1 MCLARPMLTT
11 CLTPYPSDIPVLI
24 KMWRLYTCG
33 SYYYA
38 LPLGGAL
45 SDDTRLTS
53 VCLTSLLRLTSVAY
67 IRPAGGRHMRPAGR
81 SAGMARIGSSG
92 PAGPAWLKAAAG
104 RFHCRGRGHIVAA
117 SRTAFFATG
126 SCRIR
131 QRVDRNFIP
140 GSITHHL
147 VQQHRSV
154 RKQDLT
160 RTT

>member
-38 LPLGGAL
+38 LLLGGAL

-117 SRTAFFATG
+117 SRTAFFSQPAAAGSDNVSTG
-126 SCRIR
+126 TLSPAQLLIISCSNIGLYENRI
-131 QRVDRNFIP
+131 
-140 GSITHHL
+140 
-147 VQQHRSV
+147 
-154 RKQDLT
+154 
-160 RTT
+160 